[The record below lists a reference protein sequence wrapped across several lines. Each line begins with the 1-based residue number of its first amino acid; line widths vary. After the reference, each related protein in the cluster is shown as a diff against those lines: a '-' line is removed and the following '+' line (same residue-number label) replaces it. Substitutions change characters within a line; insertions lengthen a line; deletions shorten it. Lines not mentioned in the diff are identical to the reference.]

1 MKKIPTI
8 ILLLFVSVFLKA
20 QTLEEIVKKYS
31 SAIKADRLS
40 SVSTVRITGKTSAMG
55 MEMPLT
61 MIMKNPNKVKV
72 VNKFNGREIISVFD
86 GVKGYSI
93 NPMTGSSKPVELKD
107 YQLKQVQNSNIFSN
121 ELMRYYQNGKL
132 TLEGEENVNGKAA
145 YKLKAEIEGGNPVF
159 LYLDKNSCLLLKTST
174 SVTQM
179 RTPIRMESYMSDYTE
194 TDGVVMPMK
203 TLAKANGMDAAVI
216 TFDKVEV
223 DIPVDDNAFSIR

>member
-179 RTPIRMESYMSDYTE
+179 GTPIRMESYMSDYTE

>member
-145 YKLKAEIEGGNPVF
+145 YKLKAEIEGGNHVF

-179 RTPIRMESYMSDYTE
+179 GTPIRMESYMSDYTE

>member
-93 NPMTGSSKPVELKD
+93 NPMTGSSKPVELKN